1 MKRNSPLEPSRS
13 ILLGRGREP
22 RDERGYELEM
32 RPYPRE
38 YQHERACEHGRVEI
52 GKDGQRSV
60 EGVLFVPSVKKV
72 TSSVGY
78 RRRGCANGGRAYPAG
93 VRSCGRAR
101 APCPAGCSSRTRAS
115 YSGDGRVRRRPR
127 PLPRSTSRCSAPR
140 RRARAPRSSPR
151 EPPTRAT
158 RPRLSPPPRA
168 VTILCRRLP
177 RPVRETH
184 PGAPPAPR
192 SPWRPTPRP
201 ELCSSHHRVQHRF
214 YLP

>member
-1 MKRNSPLEPSRS
+1 MEPSSS

-22 RDERGYELEM
+22 RDERGRELEM

-52 GKDGQRSV
+52 GKDGQRSM

-78 RRRGCANGGRAYPAG
+78 RRRGCANVGCAYPAG
-93 VRSCGRAR
+93 VRSSGTAR

-201 ELCSSHHRVQHRF
+201 ELCSSHHRVQHRV
-214 YLP
+214 LIALK

>member
-1 MKRNSPLEPSRS
+1 
-13 ILLGRGREP
+13 
-22 RDERGYELEM
+22 M

-60 EGVLFVPSVKKV
+60 EGVRCPICKKV

-78 RRRGCANGGRAYPAG
+78 RRRGCADVGRAYPAG
-93 VRSCGRAR
+93 VRSCGTAR

-115 YSGDGRVRRRPR
+115 YSGPGRVRRRP
-127 PLPRSTSRCSAPR
+127 LDLLRSTSPMFEPR

-177 RPVRETH
+177 RSVGETH

-201 ELCSSHHRVQHRF
+201 ELCSSHHRVQHRV
-214 YLP
+214 LIALK